1 MAAWKTLPSWYIVSA
16 NDRIISPDLER
27 ALARKIGA
35 TTTTL
40 PTSHVP
46 QESRPADVAAV
57 IIAAVDASTK

>member
-1 MAAWKTLPSWYIVSA
+1 MSV